1 MKLMLGSTILE
12 RCREAVR
19 DIDRI
24 DWQIEHCNSM
34 QMSITRATS
43 ATGGIGDGDKMAGL
57 VAELDALQRLRAL
70 RRRELDA
77 ELLAAHRIIG
87 EVARLRGGRQGRVLR
102 LHYVERLSMGMIA
115 RRMHY
120 SPRYI
125 KELHAD
131 GFKCASALEAQ
142 LPAWYEGAEEERRQ
156 RARE

>member
-1 MKLMLGSTILE
+1 MGLILGSTILE

-19 DIDRI
+19 DVDRI

-34 QMSITRATS
+34 QMNITRATS
-43 ATGGIGDGDKMAGL
+43 AIGGIGDGDKMAGL
-57 VAELDALQRLRAL
+57 VAELDALQRQRAQ
-70 RRRELDA
+70 RKRELDA
-77 ELLAAHRIIG
+77 ELLAAHLIIR
-87 EVARLRGGRQGRVLR
+87 EVAQRRGGRQGRVLR

-131 GFKCASALEAQ
+131 GYKCASTVEAAM
-142 LPAWYEGAEEERRQ
+142 PAWYEDAEKERQQ
-156 RARE
+156 RGKE